1 MTSCGDGESAADF
14 ADRVQIATAAA
25 IGLEASGWGNKH
37 KNAFTRAFFG
47 RAPPVADKLVL
58 GESPHGHTADDVGA
72 GGGGGGALGMGPTNG
87 SMMGLGDR
95 LAHLHGTPTNR
106 TRGDLARP

>member
-1 MTSCGDGESAADF
+1 MGGLVTQATGIGGVVSYGGGGTDMSMSSGMGGGMGMGRGLGGVGVGGEPDGMGDAG
-14 ADRVQIATAAA
+14 
-25 IGLEASGWGNKH
+25 SGYG
-37 KNAFTRAFFG
+37 G
-47 RAPPVADKLVL
+47 Y
-58 GESPHGHTADDVGA
+58 GGYVGA

>member
-72 GGGGGGALGMGPTNG
+72 GGGGGGSGGG
-87 SMMGLGDR
+87 SGGGGAGLGGAGGNR
-95 LAHLHGTPTNR
+95 VETPR
-106 TRGDLARP
+106 RAW